1 LADDIVVLQT
11 GSNGAEFS
19 GKGAIG
25 KDQPDPVNIGGNLV
39 ALAQANHYNHPD
51 EKQLVFHSGH
61 LLGRGSD
68 GNRVDAPSR
77 SQRA

>member
-1 LADDIVVLQT
+1 LADDIAVLRI

-25 KDQPDPVNIGGNLV
+25 KDQPDSVNFDGNPV
-39 ALAQANHYNHPD
+39 ALLNPNRYNHPD

-68 GNRVDAPSR
+68 GNRVDAPGR